1 MKRRTSY
8 GMPDARGEK
17 RTVPITVH
25 VGPKLAMAIE
35 QLSSHEQRTVSAYVA
50 QVVERDPVVK
60 TVLQQI
66 GGPDGN

>member
-1 MKRRTSY
+1 MSRRSL
-8 GMPDARGEK
+8 GMPDVRGEK

-25 VGPKLAMAIE
+25 VGPTLAKAIDR
-35 QLSSHEQRTVSAYVA
+35 LSSHERRTVSDYVA

-66 GGPDGN
+66 EKIDQN